1 MEEKRHGMLGYM
13 AFPQCLGRL
22 QVDRE
27 LRGMSGLEV
36 ELGDPRRCRGRQN
49 RHCSGL
55 EALNKM
61 RWKAEKDS
69 WEIREHLWVIVTTE
83 SHIS

>member
-1 MEEKRHGMLGYM
+1 MVTLEGAG
-13 AFPQCLGRL
+13 A
-22 QVDRE
+22 DRTAQA
-27 LRGMSGLEV
+27 RGK
-36 ELGDPRRCRGRQN
+36 
-49 RHCSGL
+49 GL

-61 RWKAEKDS
+61 RRKAEKDS